1 MTKKCYF
8 LMGCMALM
16 GIALTSCSRDV
27 FDSEAVVEK
36 QSNEFAAN
44 FVKKYGEI
52 DPNQTWDFA
61 NMYPVVTL
69 SSGNSGARALTR
81 TEVNFNRTVG
91 SMLVDKDVEQWML
104 DKLPQGNNNSTKG
117 RAFTMTV
124 TENPFTIVPVFQGYA
139 FYYWQLWIHVDG
151 VGDEMV
157 WSKGENFK
165 YRKPA
170 EPGEPELPWVEAG
183 TGIQGMKRADGALE
197 VQAPTYTYA
206 NLPAGANMYFYLKVW
221 ADDYNDGYLK
231 YLNYLADPFN
241 PAYQPHETT
250 SLNQYML
257 DLHGCT
263 KPKNLPE
270 GNEVTIIG
278 CEDMLLSNHSD
289 RDYEDLVFMIYGN
302 PVPPTKRV
310 DEIVETTTKRYMM
323 EDLGD
328 DDDFDFNDVVADL
341 SNRTHVKY
349 YYNSLT
355 DTEPYKIERTAMPQ
369 LCVIRAA
376 GGTLD
381 FTLFIG
387 DKAVWTKSDHFDKTQ
402 MLNTGR
408 DGAINYNRELDSFE
422 LTKEIVWD
430 AANNNIKV
438 SVETRGNSGQV
449 QTIVFPRAG
458 DAPKIIAFDKAT
470 EWKKERE
477 EVPRGW
483 WK

>member
-8 LMGCMALM
+8 LMVCMTVM
-16 GIALTSCSRDV
+16 GIALTSCSHDA
-27 FDSEAVVEK
+27 FDNEAVVEK
-36 QSNEFAAN
+36 QSNAFAAN

-52 DPNQTWDFA
+52 DPNQSWDFA
-61 NMYPVVTL
+61 NMYPEVTL
-69 SSGNSGARALTR
+69 NAENSNARALTR
-81 TEVNFNRTVG
+81 TEANFDRTVG
-91 SMLVDKDVEQWML
+91 SMLVDEDVEAWVLQN
-104 DKLPQGNNNSTKG
+104 LPKGKNNTVKG

-124 TENPFTIVPVFQGYA
+124 KPNPFTIVPVFQGYA
-139 FYYWQLWIHVDG
+139 RYYWQLWMHVEG
-151 VGDEMV
+151 VGDELV
-157 WSKGENFK
+157 WSKGEDFQ
-165 YRKPA
+165 YRKPV

-183 TGIQGMKRADGALE
+183 TGIQGMKRSDGALE
-197 VQAPTYTYA
+197 VMAPTFTYA
-206 NLPAGANMYFYLKVW
+206 NLPADATMYFYLKVW
-221 ADDYNDGYLK
+221 ADGSNDGYNKYLK
-231 YLNYLADPFN
+231 YKDDPFN
-241 PAYQPHETT
+241 PQYQPYETT

-257 DLHGCT
+257 DLQGCT
-263 KPKNLPE
+263 KPKNLEE

-278 CEDMLLSNHSD
+278 CEDMLNSSD
-289 RDYEDLVFMIYGN
+289 MDYEDLVFMIYGN

-310 DEIVETTTKRYMM
+310 EEFVESTTKRYMM

-328 DDDFDFNDVVADL
+328 DDDFDFNDVVVDL
-341 SNRTHVKY
+341 SNRKKVKY

-355 DTEPYKIERTAMPQ
+355 DTEPARVEETTMPQ

-376 GGTLD
+376 GGILD

-408 DGAINYNRELDSFE
+408 DGAINYNRKLDSFE
-422 LTKEIVWD
+422 LTEEIVWD
-430 AANNNIKV
+430 AANNNVKV

-449 QTIVFPRAG
+449 QTIVFPRLG
-458 DAPKIIAFDKAT
+458 DAPKMIAFDKAT